1 MAYQTKQQTAGQI
14 KEEMATEVL
23 NSLINNH
30 ERCNTE
36 EWKKNWHLPAVL
48 PLKASGGMYR
58 GFNFLK
64 LFSAGYGDER
74 FFTFKN
80 AKDMDTYIK
89 KGEKGIPIMYA
100 EIRKKNELNPATGQ
114 EEEIE
119 YPIWKRYVVFNAQQ
133 LADLEKVDKVRPPI
147 ERKPFSSEMQIE
159 QNEYFTALMM
169 VADEMGIMIDHQKQ
183 DKAYYSPTADK
194 IVMPPMESFQDYIS
208 YAGTLMHEMAHAT
221 GHKDRLNRL
230 SVEKGKFG
238 DEAYAIE
245 EITAECTSLML
256 SARTGLKYDTSQHE
270 NHLAYLH
277 SWGNRLKGI
286 DEKSKKPSEE
296 IKKEAAKM
304 IMGAVSNAQKAFD
317 YINEKV
323 EAKLA
328 QLQEKERTMSFSDTL
343 SKEEKLEINVT
354 NEINLKNEARQ
365 VMQDKLA
372 VAMNEAPANDA
383 RSSSSMSR

>member
-1 MAYQTKQQTAGQI
+1 MAYQTKQQTAIDAKIERAMGVI
-14 KEEMATEVL
+14 DGF
-23 NSLINNH
+23 INHH
-30 ERCNTE
+30 EICQSN
-36 EWKKNWHLPAVL
+36 EWKKNWLLPAVM
-48 PLKASGGMYR
+48 PIKPNGEPYR
-58 GFNFLK
+58 AGNFITLY
-64 LFSAGYGDER
+64 LAGYGDER
-74 FFTFKN
+74 FFTYKN
-80 AKDMDTYIK
+80 AIDMDTYIK
-89 KGEKGIPIMYA
+89 KGEKGKPITFA
-100 EIRKKNELNPATGQ
+100 EIRKKKEINPATGQ

-119 YPIWKRYVVFNAQQ
+119 YPVVKKYTVFNAQQ

-159 QNEYFTALMM
+159 QNEYFSALMM

-286 DEKSKKPSEE
+286 DEKSKKPPEE

-323 EAKLA
+323 EAKLV

-343 SKEEKLEINVT
+343 SKEEKLEIIDT

-372 VAMNEAPANDA
+372 VAMNEAPTNDA